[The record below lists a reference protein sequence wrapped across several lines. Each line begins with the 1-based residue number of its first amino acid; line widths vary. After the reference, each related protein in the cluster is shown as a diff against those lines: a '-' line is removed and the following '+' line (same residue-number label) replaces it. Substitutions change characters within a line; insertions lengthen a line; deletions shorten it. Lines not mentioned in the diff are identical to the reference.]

1 MRAVSNRAR
10 PGTMLAVEFEELE
23 GSTNGR
29 SLATTGRPAALLRRT
44 LDGSSWPARPSDHR
58 QLPGT
63 GIQWQQ
69 FGGELVGISECSVP

>member
-44 LDGSSWPARPSDHR
+44 LDGSSWPTARIEHRARKRSHDVAGRPLSDE
-58 QLPGT
+58 G
-63 GIQWQQ
+63 
-69 FGGELVGISECSVP
+69 